1 MLSPEAEVTR
11 SLFRMKQRNLY
22 KAGWVRVDGEDK
34 CVIDSN
40 SLVAERI
47 EKWESV
53 HRANA
58 AALPD
63 FDEEGIEDGPE
74 FVSGIEG
81 EELDVLFEDGEGG
94 SNVIKAGE
102 AAGPDQEE
110 IRAAAEEEAE
120 RIVAEARAQALEI
133 AAQARRD
140 ADIARANAVEEGSRQ
155 GYDEG
160 YARGLSEVDDMKR
173 ELAEKRRQLEAEFDG
188 LLEDLEPRF
197 IDTITDVYSHI
208 FGVELMDNRDIL
220 VHLIDSTLRKV
231 ESSRTF
237 IVHVSAEDYPHVN
250 MQKQALVEGAVAG
263 RGLIEIIED
272 IALGKGDC
280 LIETDGGIFDC
291 GVGTQLEE
299 LTKKLQVLSY
309 EKV

>member
-1 MLSPEAEVTR
+1 M
-11 SLFRMKQRNLY
+11 FKMKQRTLY
-22 KAGWVRVDGEDK
+22 KAGWVRVDGEEK

-47 EKWESV
+47 EEWENIR
-53 HRANA
+53 RANA
-58 AALPD
+58 AATPS
-63 FDEEGIEDGPE
+63 FDEEEGEDEAAE
-74 FVSGIEG
+74 FVSGLAG
-81 EELDVLFEDGEGG
+81 EELDALFDDGEGAG
-94 SNVIKAGE
+94 NVIKAVDAEASRE
-102 AAGPDQEE
+102 AAE
-110 IRAAAEEEAE
+110 AEAE

-133 AAQARRD
+133 QNQARHE
-140 ADIARANAVEEGSRQ
+140 AEIQLANALEEGTKQ

-160 YARGLSEVDDMKR
+160 YAKGMSEVEGMKQ
-173 ELAEKRRQLEAEFDG
+173 ELAERKRQLEAEFDD
-188 LLEDLEPRF
+188 LLENLEPRF
-197 IDTITDVYSHI
+197 VDTITDVYSHI
-208 FGVELMDNRDIL
+208 FGVDLSDNRDIL
-220 VHLIDSTLRKV
+220 VHLIDTTLRKV
-231 ESSRTF
+231 ESSKTF

-250 MQKQALVEGAVAG
+250 MQKQTLMEGAAAG

-291 GVGTQLEE
+291 GLGTQLEE

>member
-1 MLSPEAEVTR
+1 MFKTKPRT
-11 SLFRMKQRNLY
+11 LY
-22 KAGWVRVDGEDK
+22 KAGWVKVDGEEK

-47 EKWESV
+47 EKWENLR
-53 HRANA
+53 RANA
-58 AALPD
+58 SALPS
-63 FDEEGIEDGPE
+63 FEEEESEGGEE
-74 FVSGIEG
+74 FTSGIAG
-81 EELDVLFEDGEGG
+81 EEIDALFDDGEGT

-102 AAGPDQEE
+102 VAGPSLEE
-110 IRAAAEEEAE
+110 IEEEAQAIIE
-120 RIVAEARAQALEI
+120 EAKAEAGRILEEARSQSMSMRA
-133 AAQARRD
+133 D
-140 ADIARANAVEEGSRQ
+140 AVEEGTRQ
-155 GYDEG
+155 GFDEG
-160 YARGLSEVDDMKR
+160 YRKGMAEADGLKQ
-173 ELAEKRRQLEAEFDG
+173 ELAERRRALEAEYDEM
-188 LLEDLEPRF
+188 LENLEPRF
-197 IDTITDVYSHI
+197 IETITDVYSHI
-208 FGVELMDNRDIL
+208 FGVDLMDNRDIL

-237 IVHVSAEDYPHVN
+237 IVHVSADDYPHVN
-250 MQKQALVEGAVAG
+250 MQKQTLMEGAVAG

-272 IALGKGDC
+272 IALSKGDC

>member
-1 MLSPEAEVTR
+1 MFKTKP
-11 SLFRMKQRNLY
+11 RNLY
-22 KAGWVRVDGEDK
+22 KAGWVRVTDEDK

-40 SLVAERI
+40 NLVAERI
-47 EKWESV
+47 EEWENIR
-53 HRANA
+53 RANA
-58 AALPD
+58 AALPS
-63 FDEEGIEDGPE
+63 FDEEETEGEASE
-74 FVSGIEG
+74 FVSGLAG
-81 EELDVLFEDGEGG
+81 EELDALFADGEGSG
-94 SNVIKAGE
+94 NVIKAAEAEASRE
-102 AAGPDQEE
+102 AAE
-110 IRAAAEEEAE
+110 AEAE

-133 AAQARRD
+133 ETQARRD
-140 ADIARANAVEEGSRQ
+140 ADIQRANAVEEGTKQ

-160 YARGLSEVDDMKR
+160 YARGMAEADGLKQ
-173 ELAEKRRQLEAEFDG
+173 ELAERRRQLEAEFDA

-208 FGVELMDNRDIL
+208 FGVELSDNRDIL
-220 VHLIDSTLRKV
+220 IHLIDSTLRKV
-231 ESSRTF
+231 ESSKTF
-237 IVHVSAEDYPHVN
+237 IVHVSAEDYPYVN
-250 MQKQALVEGAVAG
+250 MQKQTLMEGAAAG

-291 GVGTQLEE
+291 GLGTQLEG

>member
-1 MLSPEAEVTR
+1 MFKTKPRT
-11 SLFRMKQRNLY
+11 LY
-22 KAGWVRVDGEDK
+22 KAGWVRVDGEEK

-47 EKWESV
+47 EEWENIRKVNS
-53 HRANA
+53 

-63 FDEEGIEDGPE
+63 FDEEGEAGEPE

-81 EELDVLFEDGEGG
+81 EELDALFADGEGG

-102 AAGPDQEE
+102 TAGPDL
-110 IRAAAEEEAE
+110 AAEAEEEAQ
-120 RIVAEARAQALEI
+120 RILAEAQYKANEMLED
-133 AAQARRD
+133 ARRES
-140 ADIARANAVEEGSRQ
+140 DILRANAVEEGTKQ

-160 YARGLSEVDDMKR
+160 YARGMSEADGMKR
-173 ELAEKRRQLEAEFDG
+173 ELAERKRQLEVEFDE
-188 LLEDLEPRF
+188 LLEELEPRF
-197 IDTITDVYSHI
+197 VETITDIYSHI
-208 FGVELMDNRDIL
+208 FGVDLMDNRDIL

-250 MQKQALVEGAVAG
+250 MQKQTLVEGAVAG
-263 RGLIEIIED
+263 RGLIEIVED
-272 IALGKGDC
+272 IALSKGDC

-299 LTKKLQVLSY
+299 LTKKLRVLSY

>member
-1 MLSPEAEVTR
+1 M
-11 SLFRMKQRNLY
+11 FRMKQRNLY

-40 SLVAERI
+40 SIVAERI
-47 EKWESV
+47 EAWENV
-53 HRANA
+53 RKANA
-58 AALPD
+58 AAVPS
-63 FDEEGIEDGPE
+63 FDEEDGEGEPE

-81 EELDVLFEDGEGG
+81 EELDALFTDGEGG
-94 SNVIKAGE
+94 SNVIKAGDAPAPDFAELRAE
-102 AAGPDQEE
+102 AEA
-110 IRAAAEEEAE
+110 EAE
-120 RIVAEARAQALEI
+120 RIIAEARAHAMEI
-133 AAQARRD
+133 ETQARRD
-140 ADIARANAVEEGSRQ
+140 ADIERANAVEEGTRQ

-160 YARGLSEVDDMKR
+160 YARGLAEFDDMKR

-197 IDTITDVYSHI
+197 IETITDIYSHI

-299 LTKKLQVLSY
+299 LTKKLRVLSY

>member
-1 MLSPEAEVTR
+1 MFKT
-11 SLFRMKQRNLY
+11 KQRNLY
-22 KAGWVRVDGEDK
+22 KAGWVRVDGDDK

-47 EKWESV
+47 EEWENIR
-53 HRANA
+53 RANA
-58 AALPD
+58 AALPS
-63 FDEEGIEDGPE
+63 FDEDTEEGETE

-81 EELDVLFEDGEGG
+81 EELDALFADGGESG
-94 SNVIKAGE
+94 NVIKAGD
-102 AAGPDQEE
+102 AAGPDF
-110 IRAAAEEEAE
+110 AEMQAEAEAEAE
-120 RIVAEARAQALEI
+120 RIIAEARAQALEI

-140 ADIARANAVEEGSRQ
+140 ADIARTSAFDDGMKQ

-160 YARGLSEVDDMKR
+160 YARGMSEVDDMKR
-173 ELAEKRRQLEAEFDG
+173 ELSERKRQLEAEYDEM
-188 LLEDLEPRF
+188 LEDLEPRF
-197 IDTITDVYSHI
+197 IETITDVYSYI
-208 FGVELMDNRDIL
+208 FGVDLMDNRDIL

-231 ESSRTF
+231 ESSKTF

-250 MQKQALVEGAVAG
+250 MQKQTLVEGAVAG

-272 IALGKGDC
+272 IALSKGDC

-299 LTKKLQVLSY
+299 LTKKLRVLSY

>member
-1 MLSPEAEVTR
+1 MYKLKNRT
-11 SLFRMKQRNLY
+11 LY
-22 KAGWVRVDGEDK
+22 KAGWVRVADEDK

-40 SLVAERI
+40 SIVAERI
-47 EKWESV
+47 EKWENI

-58 AALPD
+58 SALPE
-63 FDEEGIEDGPE
+63 FDEEDGEGEPE

-81 EELDVLFEDGEGG
+81 EELDVLFADGEGSG
-94 SNVIKAGE
+94 NVIKAE
-102 AAGPDQEE
+102 EAAAAGPDLAEVEAEAQRILAEAQYKASE
-110 IRAAAEEEAE
+110 MLEDARREGDIIRTNAAEEG
-120 RIVAEARAQALEI
+120 
-133 AAQARRD
+133 
-140 ADIARANAVEEGSRQ
+140 NRQ
-155 GYDEG
+155 GYDAG
-160 YARGLSEVDDMKR
+160 YAQGMAEADGMKQ
-173 ELAEKRRQLEAEFDG
+173 ELTQRKRQLEAEFNE

-197 IDTITDVYSHI
+197 VDAITDVYSHI
-208 FGVELMDNRDIL
+208 FGVDLMDNRDIL

-237 IVHVSAEDYPHVN
+237 IVHVSAEDYPYVN

-299 LTKKLQVLSY
+299 LTKKLRVLSY

>member
-1 MLSPEAEVTR
+1 M
-11 SLFRMKQRNLY
+11 FKQKTRNLY
-22 KAGWVRVDGEDK
+22 KAGWVRVDGEEK

-47 EKWESV
+47 EEWENIR
-53 HRANA
+53 RANA
-58 AALPD
+58 AAMPS
-63 FDEEGIEDGPE
+63 FDEDAEAGEPE

-81 EELDVLFEDGEGG
+81 EELDALFADGEGG
-94 SNVIKAGE
+94 SNVIKA
-102 AAGPDQEE
+102 ADTAGPNLEE
-110 IRAAAEEEAE
+110 IEAQAQSML
-120 RIVAEARAQALEI
+120 AEAQFKASQMLED
-133 AAQARRD
+133 ARRES
-140 ADIARANAVEEGSRQ
+140 DILRANAVEEGTRQ

-160 YARGLSEVDDMKR
+160 YARGMAETDGMKQ
-173 ELAEKRRQLEAEFDG
+173 ELAERKRQLEAQFDE

-197 IDTITDVYSHI
+197 VNTITDIYSHI
-208 FGVELMDNRDIL
+208 FGVDLMDNRDIL
-220 VHLIDSTLRKV
+220 VHLVDSTLRKV

-237 IVHVSAEDYPHVN
+237 IVHVSAEDYPYVN
-250 MQKQALVEGAVAG
+250 MQKQTLVEGAVAG

>member
-1 MLSPEAEVTR
+1 MFNT
-11 SLFRMKQRNLY
+11 KQRNLY
-22 KAGWVRVDGEDK
+22 KAGWVRVEGEEK

-47 EKWESV
+47 EKWENLR
-53 HRANA
+53 RANA
-58 AALPD
+58 SALPS
-63 FDEEGIEDGPE
+63 FEEEEGESGEE
-74 FVSGIEG
+74 FTSGIAG
-81 EELDVLFEDGEGG
+81 EELDVLFADGEGA

-102 AAGPDQEE
+102 TAGPSLEE
-110 IRAAAEEEAE
+110 IEAQAEAIIEEAKAEAE
-120 RIVAEARAQALEI
+120 RILTGARSQGESLRAEAI
-133 AAQARRD
+133 
-140 ADIARANAVEEGSRQ
+140 EEGNRQ
-155 GYDEG
+155 GYEAG
-160 YARGLSEVDDMKR
+160 YERGMAEVDGLKQ
-173 ELAEKRRQLEAEFDG
+173 ELAERRRALEAEYDE
-188 LLEDLEPRF
+188 LLENLEPRF
-197 IDTITDVYSHI
+197 IETITDVYSHI
-208 FGVELMDNRDIL
+208 FGVDLMDNRDIL

-237 IVHVSAEDYPHVN
+237 IVHVSADDYPHVN
-250 MQKQALVEGAVAG
+250 MQKQTLMEGAVAG

-272 IALGKGDC
+272 IALSKGDC